1 LNYIPTDS
9 VLRRHYESDMTRGSR
24 DDAVHRQHLTGE
36 VFMRLQDINLSFK
49 GVKAISGISFD
60 IMKGEVCALIG
71 PNGAGKSSML
81 NIINGIYTPQTGY
94 IILEGVRYKKMRP
107 RRMALR
113 GVARTFQNIALFQG
127 MTTLDNIMTG
137 RNLKMKSTFW
147 EQALF
152 YGRPRREEIQHRRR
166 VEEIIE
172 FLQIQAIRNT
182 PVSKLPYGLQ
192 KRVEIG
198 RALASEPRLLL
209 LDEPMAGMNLEEKKD
224 MSCFIMEIN
233 REFGTTIV
241 LIEHDMGVVMDIS
254 DHVVVM
260 DYGRK
265 ICDGPPHEVKNNQ
278 EVIEAYLG
286 VKN

>member
-1 LNYIPTDS
+1 MNFIPTDS
-9 VLRRHYESDMTRGSR
+9 VLRRHYESDMKRGGQEDLAR
-24 DDAVHRQHLTGE
+24 RQYYTGE
-36 VFMRLQDINLSFK
+36 VFMSLRNINLFFK
-49 GVKAISGISFD
+49 GVQAISNISFD
-60 IMKGEVCALIG
+60 VMKGEICALIG

-81 NIINGIYTPQTGY
+81 NVINGVYTPQSGTIVFDG
-94 IILEGVRYKKMRP
+94 LSYKKMHP
-107 RRMALR
+107 RQMAMR

-147 EQALF
+147 EQAFF
-152 YGRPRREEIQHRRR
+152 YGRPHREEIIHRRKA
-166 VEEIIE
+166 EEIIE
-172 FLQIQAIRNT
+172 FLQIQSIRNT
-182 PVSKLPYGLQ
+182 PVKKLPYGLQ

-198 RALASEPRLLL
+198 RALALEPKLLL

-233 REFGTTIV
+233 RELGTTIV

-254 DHVVVM
+254 DHVIVM

-265 ICDGPPHEVKNNQ
+265 ICDAPPQEVKNNQ
-278 EVIEAYLG
+278 EVIDAYLG
-286 VKN
+286 VAH